1 MSFRKPQYCM
11 AYMVLAISLVG
22 GIYIICRDYLAFV
35 FLWER
40 ITALPFR
47 YLFMMI
53 FLFLCAFICM
63 GVAFFSSILPHN
75 QISRRV
81 LWCCVVV
88 SVVFQCAGMLLV
100 QAWKWP
106 LPVLAGALFIIQ
118 YLFCYLAGL
127 IQRDIQDEKL
137 DDKFLYVFPQFW
149 IQVPLT
155 AVGWFFMSG
164 YY

>member
-11 AYMVLAISLVG
+11 AYIVLAVSFVG

-40 ITALPFR
+40 ITVLPFR
-47 YLFMMI
+47 YFFMMA

-81 LWCCVVV
+81 LWCCVLVL
-88 SVVFQCAGMLLV
+88 QCAGMLLV

-118 YLFCYLAGL
+118 YLSCYLVGL

-149 IQVPLT
+149 IQIPLT

>member
-11 AYMVLAISLVG
+11 AYIVLAVSFVG

-40 ITALPFR
+40 ITVLPFR
-47 YLFMMI
+47 YFFMMA

-63 GVAFFSSILPHN
+63 EVAFFSSILPHN

-81 LWCCVVV
+81 LWCCVLVL
-88 SVVFQCAGMLLV
+88 QCAGMLLV

-118 YLFCYLAGL
+118 YLSCYLVGL

>member
-1 MSFRKPQYCM
+1 
-11 AYMVLAISLVG
+11 
-22 GIYIICRDYLAFV
+22 
-35 FLWER
+35 
-40 ITALPFR
+40 
-47 YLFMMI
+47 MMI

-88 SVVFQCAGMLLV
+88 SVVLQCAGMLLV

-106 LPVLAGALFIIQ
+106 LPALAGALFVIQ
-118 YLFCYLAGL
+118 YLSCYLAGL

-149 IQVPLT
+149 IQVPLS

>member
-11 AYMVLAISLVG
+11 AYIVLAVSFVG
-22 GIYIICRDYLAFV
+22 GIYIICRNYLAFV

-40 ITALPFR
+40 ITVLPFR
-47 YLFMMI
+47 YFFMMA

-81 LWCCVVV
+81 LWCCVLVL
-88 SVVFQCAGMLLV
+88 QCAGMLLV

-118 YLFCYLAGL
+118 YLSCYLVGL

>member
-11 AYMVLAISLVG
+11 AYIVLAVSFVG

-40 ITALPFR
+40 ITVLPFR
-47 YLFMMI
+47 YFFMMA

-81 LWCCVVV
+81 LWCCVLVL
-88 SVVFQCAGMLLV
+88 QCAGMLLV

-118 YLFCYLAGL
+118 YLSCYLVGL